1 VRIGDGDLPP
11 IRICGISYER
21 QRARKPLAVEF
32 TQRLDK
38 MSFER

>member
-21 QRARKPLAVEF
+21 QRARKRLAVEF
-32 TQRLDK
+32 TQRFDNV
-38 MSFER
+38 SFER